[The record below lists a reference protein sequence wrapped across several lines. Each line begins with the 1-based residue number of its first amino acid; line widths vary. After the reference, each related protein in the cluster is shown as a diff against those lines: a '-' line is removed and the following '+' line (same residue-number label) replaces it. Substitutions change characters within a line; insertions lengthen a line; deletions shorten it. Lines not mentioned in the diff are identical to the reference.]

1 MLNTMF
7 ECAGQDD
14 RVPMKLEKSIKKLK
28 AGETLTIVALG
39 DSLTHGWLVRKGY
52 LDFMSEM
59 IKSRYPHSTVKIINR
74 GVPGD
79 TAEGGLARLEHDV
92 IDLNPDLVFIQFG
105 LNDAFS
111 GISAEKFKNTIRI
124 IVAEL
129 KAETEAEML
138 LLTSVPIM
146 NEREDFIAERFYH
159 SILTVAGEED
169 IPVVPVHRYWKK
181 KISEGMDFRKLV
193 QSDLVHPTVEGYRL
207 MSEAIIEVF

>member
-59 IKSRYPHSTVKIINR
+59 IKSRYPHRTVKIINR

-111 GISAEKFKNTIRI
+111 GISAE
-124 IVAEL
+124 
-129 KAETEAEML
+129 
-138 LLTSVPIM
+138 
-146 NEREDFIAERFYH
+146 
-159 SILTVAGEED
+159 
-169 IPVVPVHRYWKK
+169 
-181 KISEGMDFRKLV
+181 
-193 QSDLVHPTVEGYRL
+193 
-207 MSEAIIEVF
+207 